1 MMVNNEADLL
11 TKTQTDDPVV
21 KKTGFSKLIVKNI
34 ALSFG
39 GQQVLENVGL
49 ELLPGQVG
57 LLTGE
62 NGCGK
67 TTLLNVLSGFL
78 KPDVGQAHL
87 IKEGKTIDILKKES
101 DELPHLGIA
110 RLWQDIRLFHT
121 MTALENVLTAAPSIG
136 ISPFK
141 AIFQPIKVW
150 QQEQV
155 LNKKAI
161 KWLDMMGMKESAG
174 SSGDKLSLGQAK
186 RVAIAR
192 LLQTGAEV
200 LLLDEP
206 LAGLD
211 QATSL
216 QLVNDLGILAQE
228 TGKALLIVEHN
239 QDSIIPIADYKYEL
253 IDGVINTIA
262 LRVRNGAS

>member
-1 MMVNNEADLL
+1 MVVNNDANLL
-11 TKTQTDDPVV
+11 TKTQTAKSVI
-21 KKTGFSKLIVKNI
+21 KKSGFSKLVVENI

-39 GQQVLENVGL
+39 GKQVLKNVGL

-62 NGCGK
+62 NGSGK

-78 KPDVGQAHL
+78 KPEAGQAHL
-87 IKEGKTIDILKKES
+87 IKEGKTIDILKEES
-101 DELPHLGIA
+101 DGLPLLGIA

-136 ISPFK
+136 INPFR
-141 AIFQPIKVW
+141 AIFQPIKVR
-150 QQEQV
+150 QQEKI
-155 LNKKAI
+155 LIKKALN
-161 KWLDMMGMKESAG
+161 WLDIMGMKERSG

-211 QATSL
+211 QAASL

-239 QDSIIPIADYKYEL
+239 QHSIIPIADYKYEL
-253 IDGVINTIA
+253 VNGVINTTE
-262 LRVRNGAS
+262 LRNRDDVA